1 MAQQRIEPVQENGHT
16 FFPGADSMTHFEEG
30 AFFFY
35 MVSYK
40 WQDGPNSMRSGAAS
54 THGIVCP
61 ADKVQYGRLVNDIL
75 GFVRGH
81 GLGAPGYQVI
91 DFFHIMPQT
100 QYRDPLAVQQEQ
112 ADRKQADRD
121 RKELSA

>member
-1 MAQQRIEPVQENGHT
+1 MAQQRIEPVEENGHT
-16 FFPGADSMTHFEEG
+16 FFPGADSMTRFEPG
-30 AFFFY
+30 AFFY

-40 WQDGPNSMRSGAAS
+40 WQDGPNSPRAGAHS
-54 THGIVCP
+54 THGLVYP

-75 GFVRGH
+75 NFVRGH
-81 GLGAPGYQVI
+81 GMGAPGYQVI

-100 QYRDPLAVQQEQ
+100 EYRDPLAVQQEQ
-112 ADRKQADRD
+112 ADRD